1 MNRSILVIEG
11 INCNAE
17 VRDREEDESRED
29 ENIEGRFRTLFSNN
43 LLMQDDDT
51 EAVLRKVMSFVEKRK
66 VVRSKAK
73 EYI

>member
-1 MNRSILVIEG
+1 MSY
-11 INCNAE
+11 CTCF
-17 VRDREEDESRED
+17 
-29 ENIEGRFRTLFSNN
+29 RFRTLFSNN